1 MGACCCFFISTLI
14 DIIFAIITYRWNY
27 SILSSPAIH
36 IPKWIY
42 RQNQWNGFL
51 YIVLFHHCWIKMLM
65 KSYCSAKSYLL
76 YELPIEIHLRLAAI
90 KYNLNC
96 FNIWSLCLLQ
106 LRTIAV
112 NANLREVFSTTQSTL
127 NVLSFWSCVPE
138 RKRKFPFCSIWM
150 SWIFALVWP
159 AIWSHHSKN

>member
-112 NANLREVFSTTQSTL
+112 NANPCEVSLQYTKALWMFCDSNAVCTVTEKEI
-127 NVLSFWSCVPE
+127 SFC
-138 RKRKFPFCSIWM
+138 RIWM
-150 SWIFALVWP
+150 SWIFALVGTCNLP
-159 AIWSHHSKN
+159 L